1 MAKQKIKAKI
11 KRQKVAFSLSAPEAK
26 RVAVLGDF
34 NEWSDT
40 KHPMKKNE
48 NGDWQKIAMLPAGR
62 YEYRFL
68 VDGKWWTDPKNDQAC
83 PNCFG
88 THNNVLEVPSK

>member
-1 MAKQKIKAKI
+1 MAKQKTKANI
-11 KRQKVAFSLSAPEAK
+11 KRRKVAFSLNAPKAK

-34 NEWSDT
+34 NKWSA
-40 KHPMKKNE
+40 KAHSMKKDE
-48 NGDWQKIAMLPAGR
+48 NGVWHKVAMLPEGR

-68 VDGKWWTDPKNDQAC
+68 VDGQWWTDPKNDQVC

-88 THNNVLEVPSK
+88 TQNNVLEVRSR

>member
-1 MAKQKIKAKI
+1 MAKQKTKVKI
-11 KRQKVAFSLSAPEAK
+11 RRRKVTFSLNAPVAK
-26 RVAVLGDF
+26 QVVVLGDF
-34 NEWSDT
+34 NEWSAT

-68 VDGKWWTDPKNDQAC
+68 VDGQWWNDPKNDQAC

-88 THNNVLEVPSK
+88 THNNVLEVPPK